1 MSTHAGRLR
10 ALACSAALTMLLAAG
25 AAISPAAAVAS
36 PCRGTATAPGSAARA
51 ARAAVACQ
59 INRQRRAHG
68 LAPVS
73 AEPRLSRMAGRYARA
88 MVRLR
93 FFSHTAPG
101 GLTLSDRLRAARFG
115 ARAAGEA
122 LAWGQGTRATPIAIV
137 RAWMHSPPHRAV
149 LLGRSYRHIGIGV
162 AAGSPYGRSLR
173 RTATYA
179 ADLAAG

>member
-10 ALACSAALTMLLAAG
+10 ALACPAALTMLLAAG
-25 AAISPAAAVAS
+25 VAPSPADAS
-36 PCRGTATAPGSAARA
+36 CRGAAAAPGSAARA

-93 FFSHTAPG
+93 FFAHTAPG
-101 GLTLSDRLRAARFG
+101 GLTLSDR
-115 ARAAGEA
+115 
-122 LAWGQGTRATPIAIV
+122 
-137 RAWMHSPPHRAV
+137 
-149 LLGRSYRHIGIGV
+149 
-162 AAGSPYGRSLR
+162 
-173 RTATYA
+173 
-179 ADLAAG
+179 